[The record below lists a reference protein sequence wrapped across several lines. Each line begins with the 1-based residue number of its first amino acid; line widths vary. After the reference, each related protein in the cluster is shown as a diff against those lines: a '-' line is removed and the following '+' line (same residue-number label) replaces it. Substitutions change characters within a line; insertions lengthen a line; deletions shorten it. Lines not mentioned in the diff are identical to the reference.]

1 MKPIRLLFLFF
12 LVNTSLLNAQPG
24 GNRGGYSRDGAQN
37 TEKEMDLLFDNSILF
52 TKGVINLPGDRS
64 SNKPALLEAIAES
77 DKVIAEFA
85 SRVDAFVKNKP
96 TAAIVKNKYRVI
108 TNKVIGLKYA
118 IEKAAAEYNTGRSI
132 STVAYLQDLYLYKA
146 YIAGAMKVYPEAIS
160 LEEKLAEAE
169 AAIKL
174 YGSREDYI
182 AKMEKN
188 NLEWVK
194 SLRMKKAVMSD
205 PAIEQMVKKRYESSW
220 AEDKITVVK
229 VHITSAWVIE
239 KNALDIPLYKEAEV
253 NMAIKKADG
262 SCGFAAGRVQQPYEG
277 GGKYSAATLVMP
289 GSPII
294 VPCEN
299 LNK

>member
-1 MKPIRLLFLFF
+1 MKRIRLLFLFL
-12 LVNTSLLNAQPG
+12 LVNTSWLHAQPG
-24 GNRGGYSRDGAQN
+24 GNRGGYSRDGANN
-37 TEKEMDLLFDNSILF
+37 TQKEMDLLFDNSFLF
-52 TKGVINLPGDRS
+52 TKGMINLPGDRS
-64 SNKPALLEAIAES
+64 SNKPAMLEAIAES
-77 DKVIAEFA
+77 DKVIAEFET
-85 SRVDAFVKNKP
+85 RVDAFLKTKP
-96 TAAIVKNKYRVI
+96 AAAVIKDKYTVI
-108 TNKVIGLKYA
+108 TKKIYGLTFA
-118 IEKAAAEYNTGRSI
+118 IKNAAEGFNTGRSI
-132 STVAYLQDLYLYKA
+132 SYVAYLQELYLYKA

-169 AAIKL
+169 AAIKQ

-205 PAIEQMVKKRYESSW
+205 PSIEQMVKKQYESNW
-220 AEDKITVVK
+220 AADKITVVK

-262 SCGFAAGRVQQPYEG
+262 SCGFATGRVQQTYEG
-277 GGKYSAATLVMP
+277 GGKYSVATLVMP

>member
-1 MKPIRLLFLFF
+1 MKPIRLLFFFF
-12 LVNTSLLNAQPG
+12 LANTSLLYAQPG
-24 GNRGGYSRDGAQN
+24 GNRGGYSRDGANNAQ
-37 TEKEMDLLFDNSILF
+37 KEMDLLFDNSFLF
-52 TKGVINLPGDRS
+52 SKGTINLPGDRS
-64 SNKPALLEAIAES
+64 SNKPAMLEAIAES
-77 DKVIAEFA
+77 DKVIAEFET
-85 SRVDAFVKNKP
+85 RVDAFLKTKP
-96 TAAIVKNKYRVI
+96 TAAVIKNKYTVI
-108 TNKVIGLKYA
+108 TNKVRGLAVA
-118 IEKAAAEYNTGRSI
+118 IKNVAEGFNTGRSI
-132 STVAYLQDLYLYKA
+132 SYVGYLQELYLYKA

-169 AAIKL
+169 AAIKQ

-205 PAIEQMVKKRYESSW
+205 PSIEQMVKKQYESNW
-220 AEDKITVVK
+220 AADKITVIK

-239 KNALDIPLYKEAEV
+239 KNVLDIPLYKEAEV

-262 SCGFAAGRVQQPYEG
+262 SCGFATGRVQQTYEG

>member
-1 MKPIRLLFLFF
+1 MKPIRLLVLFLLANSFM
-12 LVNTSLLNAQPG
+12 LYAQPG
-24 GNRGGYSRDGAQN
+24 GNRGGYSRDGANN
-37 TEKEMDLLFDNSILF
+37 TQKEMDLLFDNSFLF
-52 TKGVINLPGDRS
+52 SKGEINLPGDRS
-64 SNKPALLEAIAES
+64 SNKPALLEAIGES
-77 DKVIAEFA
+77 DKVIAEFETK
-85 SRVDAFVKNKP
+85 VNEFIKNKP
-96 TAAIVKNKYRVI
+96 SAIVLKNKYHAI
-108 TNKVIGLKYA
+108 TSKVNGLKYA
-118 IEKAAAEYNTGRSI
+118 IGRAAEGYNSGRSI
-132 STVAYLQDLYLYKA
+132 STVAYLQELYLYKA
-146 YIAGAMKVYPEAIS
+146 YIAGAMKVYPEALS

-169 AAIKL
+169 AAIKQ

-205 PAIEQMVKKRYESSW
+205 PAIEQMVKKKYESSW

-262 SCGFAAGRVQQPYEG
+262 SCGFAAGRVQQTYEG

-289 GSPII
+289 GSPIT

>member
-1 MKPIRLLFLFF
+1 MKLIRLLFILM
-12 LVNTSLLNAQPG
+12 LSVPALLTAQPG
-24 GNRGGYSRDGAQN
+24 GNRGGYSRDGATN
-37 TEKEMDLLFDNSILF
+37 TLKEMDHLFDNSFLF
-52 TKGVINLPGDRS
+52 SKGEINLPGDRS

-77 DKVIAEFA
+77 DKVITEFETK
-85 SRVDAFVKNKP
+85 VNEFLKNKP
-96 TAAIVKNKYRVI
+96 TAVVLKSKYHVI
-108 TNKVIGLKYA
+108 TSKVNGLKYA
-118 IEKAAAEYNTGRSI
+118 IEKAAEGFNSGRSI
-132 STVAYLQDLYLYKA
+132 STVAYLQQLYLYKA
-146 YIAGAMKVYPEAIS
+146 YITGAMKVYPEAIS
-160 LEEKLAEAE
+160 LEERLGEAE

-194 SLRMKKAVMSD
+194 SLRMKKAIMSD
-205 PAIEQMVKKRYESSW
+205 PGIEQTVKKQYETNW
-220 AEDKITVVK
+220 AADKITVVK

-239 KNALDIPLYKEAEV
+239 KNVLDIPLHKEAEV

-262 SCGFAAGRVQQPYEG
+262 SCGFASGWVRQTYEG
-277 GGKYSAATLVMP
+277 GGKYSAATLVLP

>member
-1 MKPIRLLFLFF
+1 MKLIRLLTL
-12 LVNTSLLNAQPG
+12 LLLSTSSLLYAQPG

-52 TKGVINLPGDRS
+52 TKGGINLPGDRS

-77 DKVIAEFA
+77 DKVIAEFET
-85 SRVDAFVKNKP
+85 RVGAFVKNKP

-108 TNKVIGLKYA
+108 TSKVNGLKYA
-118 IEKAAAEYNTGRSI
+118 IEKAAEEYNTGRSI

-169 AAIKL
+169 AAIKQ

-205 PAIEQMVKKRYESSW
+205 ASIEQMVKKQYESSW
-220 AEDKITVVK
+220 AADKLTVVK
-229 VHITSAWVIE
+229 VHITSVWIIE
-239 KNALDIPLYKEAEV
+239 KNVLDIPLYKEADV

-262 SCGFAAGRVQQPYEG
+262 SCGFATGRVQQTYEG
-277 GGKYSAATLVMP
+277 GGRYSAATLVMP
-289 GSPII
+289 SPPII

>member
-118 IEKAAAEYNTGRSI
+118 IEKAASEYNTGRSI

>member
-1 MKPIRLLFLFF
+1 MKLIRLLFIVMLSAPAV
-12 LVNTSLLNAQPG
+12 LSAQPG

-37 TEKEMDLLFDNSILF
+37 TQKEMDLLFDNSFLF
-52 TKGVINLPGDRS
+52 TKGTINLPGDRS
-64 SNKPALLEAIAES
+64 SNKPAMLEAIAES
-77 DKVIAEFA
+77 DKVIAEFET
-85 SRVDAFVKNKP
+85 RVNAFVKNKP
-96 TAAIVKNKYRVI
+96 TAAVIKSKYQVI
-108 TNKVIGLKYA
+108 TSKVHGLTYA
-118 IEKAAAEYNTGRSI
+118 IKNAADGYNTGRSI
-132 STVAYLQDLYLYKA
+132 SYVSYLQELYLYKA

-169 AAIKL
+169 AAIKQ

-239 KNALDIPLYKEAEV
+239 KNALDIPLYKEADV

-262 SCGFAAGRVQQPYEG
+262 SCGFATGRVQQTYEG

-289 GSPII
+289 SPPII

>member
-1 MKPIRLLFLFF
+1 MKLIRLLFLF
-12 LVNTSLLNAQPG
+12 LLTGSSLLNAQPG

-37 TEKEMDLLFDNSILF
+37 TQKEMDLLFDNSILF

-77 DKVIAEFA
+77 DKVIVEFA
-85 SRVDAFVKNKP
+85 SRVDAFIKNKP
-96 TAAIVKNKYRVI
+96 TASVVKDNYRVI
-108 TNKVIGLKYA
+108 TNKVNGLKYA
-118 IEKAAAEYNTGRSI
+118 IEKAATEYTTGRSI
-132 STVAYLQDLYLYKA
+132 STVAYLQDLYLFKA

-169 AAIKL
+169 AAIKQ

-262 SCGFAAGRVQQPYEG
+262 SCGFAAGRVQQTYEG

-289 GSPII
+289 GSPIT

>member
-1 MKPIRLLFLFF
+1 MKTIRLLLLFLFAGSF
-12 LVNTSLLNAQPG
+12 LLNAQPG

-37 TEKEMDLLFDNSILF
+37 TSKQFDLLFDNSFLF
-52 TKGVINLPGDRS
+52 SKGTINLPGDRS

-77 DKVIAEFA
+77 DKVIVEFQTK
-85 SRVDAFVKNKP
+85 VDEFVKSKP
-96 TAAIVKNKYRVI
+96 SAIVVKDKYNVV
-108 TNKVIGLKYA
+108 TNKVHGLQFA
-118 IEKAAAEYNTGRSI
+118 IKNAAEGFNNGRSI
-132 STVAYLQDLYLYKA
+132 STVGYLQDLYLYKA
-146 YIAGAMKVYPEAIS
+146 YISGAMKVYPEALS
-160 LEEKLAEAE
+160 LEEKLEEAN

-182 AKMEKN
+182 AKIEKN

-205 PAIEQMVKKRYESSW
+205 AAIEQMVKKQYESSW
-220 AEDKITVVK
+220 AADKITVVK

-262 SCGFAAGRVQQPYEG
+262 SCGFAAGRVQQTYEG

-289 GSPII
+289 GSPIT

>member
-1 MKPIRLLFLFF
+1 MKPIRLLVL
-12 LVNTSLLNAQPG
+12 LLMVKTSLLHAQPG
-24 GNRGGYSRDGAQN
+24 GNRGGYSRDGANN
-37 TEKEMDLLFDNSILF
+37 TQKEMDLLFDNSFLF
-52 TKGVINLPGDRS
+52 SKGEINLPGDRS

-77 DKVIAEFA
+77 DKVIAEFETK
-85 SRVDAFVKNKP
+85 VNAFLKNKP
-96 TAAIVKNKYRVI
+96 SAIVLKNKYNVI
-108 TNKVIGLKYA
+108 TSKVNGLKYA
-118 IEKAAAEYNTGRSI
+118 IERAAEGFNSGRSI
-132 STVAYLQDLYLYKA
+132 STVAYLQELYLYKA
-146 YIAGAMKVYPEAIS
+146 YIAGAMKVYPEALS

-169 AAIKL
+169 AAIKQ

-205 PAIEQMVKKRYESSW
+205 PAIEQMVKKSYESSW

-262 SCGFAAGRVQQPYEG
+262 SCGFAAGRVQQTYEG
-277 GGKYSAATLVMP
+277 GGKYSAARLVMP